1 MMNQKLLGPQNRYL
15 RKVKIPRIFTYYK
28 LTADTKC
35 SVIFQTILKI
45 FNFFILQSL
54 LYGFHI
60 YTRNPHIPANEVNF
74 ILCFITS
81 AFFFRKIICNS
92 QANG

>member
-45 FNFFILQSL
+45 IYSEVLQRLHNRAFI
-54 LYGFHI
+54 
-60 YTRNPHIPANEVNF
+60 
-74 ILCFITS
+74 
-81 AFFFRKIICNS
+81 
-92 QANG
+92 